1 MSLLSPT
8 DYKELTIDGKL
19 QKRVK
24 EIVAQGGLYDKNTK
38 IINDSAQYT
47 MQWTDCV
54 PISFYMLARLSEKIF
69 FVFG

>member
-54 PISFYMLARLSEKIF
+54 PISF
-69 FVFG
+69 

>member
-24 EIVAQGGLYDKNTK
+24 ETVAQGGFSDKNTK
-38 IINDSAQYT
+38 INDLHQ
-47 MQWTDCV
+47 
-54 PISFYMLARLSEKIF
+54 
-69 FVFG
+69 VFSLPAIT